1 MRFGAQFTQ
10 AFIEGM
16 TLEETRMNRWIEQL
30 NERKSEVR
38 LEALKQLYRLYLDGE
53 IQKQA
58 VDHEYVNNHIHT
70 TYSFSPYS
78 PAKALWMA
86 FVSGLSTA
94 GIMDHDSVGGTREFI
109 AAGEI
114 LQMAVTVGMECRVDM
129 SATSLAGKRINNP
142 DQNGIAYIAVHGI
155 PHTQLDTVS
164 RFILPYQQLRNKR
177 NRAMVDKIN
186 QITGP
191 YGITIG
197 FDSDVLPLSM
207 SHDGGSI
214 TERHL
219 LYALCLRMVQDL
231 GKGEKLV
238 RFLKDSLNI
247 NISARLEALL
257 EDTENEHYVYDLL
270 GVLKS
275 GMVEKFYIPAT
286 SECPPVS
293 DVIRLCTEI
302 GAISAYAYLGDVGDS
317 VTGDKKTQKFE
328 DDYLELLFEEI
339 KRLGFHAITYMPSRN
354 TKAQLERVK
363 KLCDAYGLLQI
374 SGEDINSPRQKF
386 ICSALKDDA
395 FRNLIDAAWA
405 LIGHEKA
412 ATVDLENAMFSK
424 TSDEKFMDLQ
434 ERIQYYKSIGQ
445 QKSRRYQV

>member
-207 SHDGGSI
+207 SHDGG
-214 TERHL
+214 H
-219 LYALCLRMVQDL
+219 Y
-231 GKGEKLV
+231 
-238 RFLKDSLNI
+238 LKDI
-247 NISARLEALL
+247 C
-257 EDTENEHYVYDLL
+257 Y
-270 GVLKS
+270 
-275 GMVEKFYIPAT
+275 MVVPK
-286 SECPPVS
+286 
-293 DVIRLCTEI
+293 D
-302 GAISAYAYLGDVGDS
+302 G
-317 VTGDKKTQKFE
+317 TG
-328 DDYLELLFEEI
+328 
-339 KRLGFHAITYMPSRN
+339 P
-354 TKAQLERVK
+354 
-363 KLCDAYGLLQI
+363 
-374 SGEDINSPRQKF
+374 
-386 ICSALKDDA
+386 
-395 FRNLIDAAWA
+395 W
-405 LIGHEKA
+405 
-412 ATVDLENAMFSK
+412 
-424 TSDEKFMDLQ
+424 
-434 ERIQYYKSIGQ
+434 
-445 QKSRRYQV
+445 